1 MILFIFFFFVWYEGM
16 YIFIR
21 VLFVNNFLII
31 EGFYVFFFFEKFF
44 IVWLFKYL
52 VIVFN
57 ECFFILSLK
66 ISLIVFILLG
76 FGIKVVFLLFKESYF
91 GQDVVIIVFDFSVFC
106 CFFFYDNLIWFDF
119 ILFFLFVFCV
129 ISMVFINEYGLFKEL
144 IL

>member
-91 GQDVVIIVFDFSVFC
+91 G
-106 CFFFYDNLIWFDF
+106 
-119 ILFFLFVFCV
+119 
-129 ISMVFINEYGLFKEL
+129 
-144 IL
+144 